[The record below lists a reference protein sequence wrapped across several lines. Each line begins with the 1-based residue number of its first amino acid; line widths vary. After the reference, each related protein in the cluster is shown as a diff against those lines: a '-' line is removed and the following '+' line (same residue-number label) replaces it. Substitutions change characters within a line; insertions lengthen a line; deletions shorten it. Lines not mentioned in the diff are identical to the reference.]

1 MNQPLVLQK
10 LADALNELMN
20 PGRPYANRLYD
31 AYLHLDQIEDQ
42 EVPAPLMLQLGDV
55 KASILHR
62 PIGEARQM
70 SEEEQ
75 AQAILQSDPS
85 SFDVVLDKVIDL
97 YCAVDANATSERLA
111 DRHRTPSPVSLR

>member
-31 AYLHLDQIEDQ
+31 AYLYLDQIDDS

-75 AQAILQSDPS
+75 AQSILQASTN

-97 YCAVDANATSERLA
+97 YCAVDANATRERLA
-111 DRHRTPSPVSLR
+111 ERHRTPATVTLR